1 MRALFLKIDQSHFK
15 NNSFIFGT
23 LNKSMESEMFIAII
37 ITNICFIGGAYMV
50 NENNADMLLAG
61 YNTMSKKEKESFD
74 LKGYLIFFKKFF
86 INLAIYTSLI
96 FLFFYVAFDE
106 ITASYA
112 YFISVL
118 LPMPYIIYKGNK
130 FKIKK

>member
-1 MRALFLKIDQSHFK
+1 MRALFLKIDQSHSK

-37 ITNICFIGGAYMV
+37 ITNICFIGVAYMV

-61 YNTMSKKEKESFD
+61 YNTMSKKEKESFN

-106 ITASYA
+106 LTASYA

>member
-1 MRALFLKIDQSHFK
+1 
-15 NNSFIFGT
+15 
-23 LNKSMESEMFIAII
+23 METEIFIAII
-37 ITNICFIGGAYMV
+37 ITNICFIGSAYIV

-74 LKGYLIFFKKFF
+74 LKRYLIFFKKFF
-86 INLAIYTSLI
+86 INLAIYSSLI
-96 FLFFYVAFDE
+96 FLFFYVVFDE
-106 ITASYA
+106 STASIA

>member
-37 ITNICFIGGAYMV
+37 ITNICFIGCAYMV

-106 ITASYA
+106 VTASYA
-112 YFISVL
+112 YLISVL

>member
-1 MRALFLKIDQSHFK
+1 MRALFLKIDQSQFK

-23 LNKSMESEMFIAII
+23 LNKSMETEIFIAII
-37 ITNICFIGGAYMV
+37 ITNICLIGSAYIV

-74 LKGYLIFFKKFF
+74 LKRYLIFFKKFF
-86 INLAIYTSLI
+86 INLAIYSSLI
-96 FLFFYVAFDE
+96 FLFFYVVFDE
-106 ITASYA
+106 STASIA